1 MNAAS
6 NLAASNLA
14 GSSLTGSSL
23 TVVKKSASLRETVT
37 QALRAAVISGEMQP
51 GEVYSAPML
60 GKRFGVSPTPV
71 REAMLDLAKEGLVVS
86 LPNKGFRVTEVSDE
100 DLDEITALRL
110 LIEPPTVREVT
121 GRIDDDGLAR
131 LRVMAQ
137 DIVDFAATG
146 DLIPYTEADRK
157 FHIAV
162 LEYSGNR
169 RLVALISELRAHTR
183 LLGLAPLAKTGR
195 LRETALE
202 HVELVD
208 LIQAGKAAEAEDLMR
223 RHIGHVRGE
232 WAKH

>member
-1 MNAAS
+1 V
-6 NLAASNLA
+6 
-14 GSSLTGSSL
+14 GSLETSHLTM
-23 TVVKKSASLRETVT
+23 VKKNVSLRETVT
-37 QALRAAVISGEMQP
+37 LALRAAVISGEMKP

-110 LIEPPTVREVT
+110 LIEAPTVRDVT
-121 GRIDDDGLAR
+121 PLIDDAGLAR
-131 LRVMAQ
+131 LREMAVA
-137 DIVDFAATG
+137 IVDFAGEG
-146 DLIPYTEADRK
+146 DLIAYTEADRA

-162 LEYSGNR
+162 LEYSGNG
-169 RLVALISELRAHTR
+169 RLVSLISELRAHTR
-183 LLGLAPLAKTGR
+183 LLGLAPLVATGK
-195 LRETALE
+195 LRDMALE

-208 LIQAGKAAEAEDLMR
+208 LMAAGRAAEAQELMT

-232 WAKH
+232 WAK